1 MKKNNRPEDAF
12 FKPDNFKAPDNS
24 QGIKDNHV
32 AGINRVV
39 KLIIHVDGKKVN
51 SFKHFKLKQ
60 SAAKHHEFELI
71 LPHDAL
77 SERQDHQLEQ
87 ANKLLGKR
95 LTTVIKYKDFE
106 TKESPERTF
115 VGVITKV
122 GFSQE
127 SHSLGNIV
135 LKGYSPTILLDSA
148 PHTQSFGGD
157 GPVNMGIIATN
168 VIKQGINVNNNEYDV
183 RVNAKADSQIYYS
196 TQYNETH
203 YNYLCRMAEAYGEQF
218 YYDGEVLHFGNIPAP
233 NKPLEMIYGS
243 NVTDV
248 NVELKAVHINP
259 SFYGYNSS
267 SNAKLTSGSTP
278 IKHRS
283 DLAQTSYKNN
293 ETIFKTPSLQVAPI
307 KATTDMDVINS
318 QTSASGSKAVDVF
331 TVSGNTT
338 LPFLYPGCVADI
350 HMRKTDSNKTSHF
363 TKLMMT
369 EVTHE
374 IDTLGHYTGTF
385 EAIASDT
392 GYMPKPEFEIPKA
405 EPQFATVISNTDP
418 QGQGRVQVRFDW
430 QLHDTTNFIRVMSPD
445 AGGTGAITQN
455 RGYVAI
461 PEVGDQVMVS
471 FVHNHPDRP
480 FVMGGLFHGGTA
492 LGGGVNNHMRSIQT
506 KSGIKV
512 LMNDDEKSVTILD
525 PSGNTYFMDGNGN
538 IEVTAPNDIT
548 FTAGK
553 NMNINVG
560 QNMTTSVGMNA
571 SETIGM
577 NKSSN
582 ITLNATQSVGAM
594 KMTSV
599 VGDASMFVTG
609 KLTEII
615 DGDIH
620 SETKQERNE
629 VSEKEM
635 NLQSQ
640 EHINK
645 HAQNEVQNNSGEK
658 SKAF

>member
-1 MKKNNRPEDAF
+1 MK
-12 FKPDNFKAPDNS
+12 NFKAPDNS

-39 KLIIHVDGKKVN
+39 KLVIHVDGKQIN

-87 ANKLLGKR
+87 ANKFLGKR

-122 GFSQE
+122 GFSQD

-135 LKGYSPTILLDSA
+135 LKGFSPTILLDSA

-267 SNAKLTSGSTP
+267 SNAKLTSGLTP

-293 ETIFKTPSLQVAPI
+293 ENIFKTPSLQVAPI
-307 KATTDMDVINS
+307 KATTHMDVINS
-318 QTSASGSKAVDVF
+318 QTSASGSKAVEVM

-350 HMRKTDSNKTSHF
+350 NMRKTDSNKTSHF

-553 NMNINVG
+553 NMNISVG
-560 QNMTTSVGMNA
+560 QNMTTSVGMN
-571 SETIGM
+571 SNLSISGNSTESVSQNKTTSIGLLHNLSVGTNYM
-577 NKSSN
+577 VNVIGKMMEFITGNKESN
-582 ITLNATQSVGAM
+582 IEKDKQTIIKGKGQTQVA
-594 KMTSV
+594 
-599 VGDASMFVTG
+599 DNQEF
-609 KLTEII
+609 
-615 DGDIH
+615 H
-620 SETKQERNE
+620 SQK
-629 VSEKEM
+629 
-635 NLQSQ
+635 
-640 EHINK
+640 
-645 HAQNEVQNNSGEK
+645 EVQHNSGEK
-658 SKAF
+658 SKSH

>member
-1 MKKNNRPEDAF
+1 MK
-12 FKPDNFKAPDNS
+12 NFKAPDNS

-39 KLIIHVDGKKVN
+39 KLVIHVDGKQIN

-60 SAAKHHEFELI
+60 SATKHHEFELI
-71 LPHDAL
+71 IPHDAL
-77 SERQDHQLEQ
+77 SDRQDHQLEQ
-87 ANKLLGKR
+87 ANKFLGKR

-122 GFSQE
+122 GFSQD

-135 LKGYSPTILLDSA
+135 LKGFSPTILLDSA

-267 SNAKLTSGSTP
+267 SNAKLTSGLTP

-293 ETIFKTPSLQVAPI
+293 ENIFKTPSLQVAPI
-307 KATTDMDVINS
+307 KATTHMDVINS
-318 QTSASGSKAVDVF
+318 QTSASGSKAVEVM

-350 HMRKTDSNKTSHF
+350 NMRKTDSNKTSHF

-461 PEVGDQVMVS
+461 PEVGDQVMVG

-553 NMNINVG
+553 NMNISVG
-560 QNMTTSVGMNA
+560 QNMTTSVGMN
-571 SETIGM
+571 SNLSISGNSTESVSQNKTTSIGLLHNLSVGTNYM
-577 NKSSN
+577 VNVIGKMMEFITGNKESN
-582 ITLNATQSVGAM
+582 IEKDKQTIIKGKGQTQVA
-594 KMTSV
+594 
-599 VGDASMFVTG
+599 DNQEF
-609 KLTEII
+609 
-615 DGDIH
+615 H
-620 SETKQERNE
+620 SQK
-629 VSEKEM
+629 
-635 NLQSQ
+635 
-640 EHINK
+640 
-645 HAQNEVQNNSGEK
+645 EVQHNSGEK
-658 SKAF
+658 SKSH

>member
-1 MKKNNRPEDAF
+1 MK
-12 FKPDNFKAPDNS
+12 NFKAPDNS

-39 KLIIHVDGKKVN
+39 KLVIHVDGKQIN

-60 SAAKHHEFELI
+60 SATKHHEFELI
-71 LPHDAL
+71 IPHDAL
-77 SERQDHQLEQ
+77 SDRQDHQLEQ
-87 ANKLLGKR
+87 ANKFLGKR

-122 GFSQE
+122 GFSQD

-135 LKGYSPTILLDSA
+135 LKGFSPTILLDSA

-267 SNAKLTSGSTP
+267 SNAKLTSGLTP

-293 ETIFKTPSLQVAPI
+293 ENIFKTPSLQVAPI
-307 KATTDMDVINS
+307 KATTHMDVINS
-318 QTSASGSKAVDVF
+318 QTSASGSKAVEVM

-350 HMRKTDSNKTSHF
+350 NMRKTDSNKTSHF

-461 PEVGDQVMVS
+461 PEVGDQVMVG

-548 FTAGK
+548 FNAGE
-553 NMNINVG
+553 NLNINVG
-560 QNMTTSVGMNA
+560 MNMTTSVGMNK
-571 SETIGM
+571 SDSIGM
-577 NKSSN
+577 NHME
-582 ITLNATQSVGAM
+582 SVGM
-594 KMTSV
+594 LKNISVGMDFMTNV
-599 VGDASMFVTG
+599 VGSLMEFVKGNRET
-609 KLTEII
+609 KAKEVKENSKKREII
-615 DGDIH
+615 SQENNNIH
-620 SETKQERNE
+620 SQKTFN
-629 VSEKEM
+629 
-635 NLQSQ
+635 
-640 EHINK
+640 
-645 HAQNEVQNNSGEK
+645 NNSGEN
-658 SKAF
+658 SKMH

>member
-1 MKKNNRPEDAF
+1 
-12 FKPDNFKAPDNS
+12 
-24 QGIKDNHV
+24 
-32 AGINRVV
+32 
-39 KLIIHVDGKKVN
+39 
-51 SFKHFKLKQ
+51 
-60 SAAKHHEFELI
+60 
-71 LPHDAL
+71 
-77 SERQDHQLEQ
+77 
-87 ANKLLGKR
+87 
-95 LTTVIKYKDFE
+95 
-106 TKESPERTF
+106 
-115 VGVITKV
+115 
-122 GFSQE
+122 
-127 SHSLGNIV
+127 
-135 LKGYSPTILLDSA
+135 
-148 PHTQSFGGD
+148 
-157 GPVNMGIIATN
+157 MGIIATN
-168 VIKQGINVNNNEYDV
+168 VIKQGINVSNNEYDV

-203 YNYLCRMAEAYGEQF
+203 YNYLARMAEGYGEQF
-218 YYDGEVLHFGNIPAP
+218 YYDGEVLHFGNMPAP

-293 ETIFKTPSLQVAPI
+293 ENIFKTPSLQVAPI

-350 HMRKTDSNKTSHF
+350 NMRKTDSNKTSHF

-374 IDTLGHYTGTF
+374 INTLGHYTGTF

-430 QLHDTTNFIRVMSPD
+430 QMHDTTNFIRVMSPD

-461 PEVGDQVMVS
+461 PEVGDQVMVG

-548 FTAGK
+548 FNAGK

-599 VGDASMFVTG
+599 VGDASMFITG
-609 KLTEII
+609 KLTEVI
-615 DGDIH
+615 DGDVH

-629 VSEKEM
+629 VSEGKVVVQTKD
-635 NLQSQ
+635 NY
-640 EHINK
+640 EHHSEKQVKNSSAEK
-645 HAQNEVQNNSGEK
+645 GNN
-658 SKAF
+658 F

>member
-1 MKKNNRPEDAF
+1 MK
-12 FKPDNFKAPDNS
+12 NFKAPDNS
-24 QGIKDNHV
+24 KGIKDNHV

-39 KLIIHVDGKKVN
+39 KLVIHVDGKKVD

-60 SAAKHHEFELI
+60 SATKHHEFELI
-71 LPHDAL
+71 LPHDSL
-77 SERQDHQLEQ
+77 PQRQNHNLED
-87 ANKLLGKR
+87 ANKFLGKR
-95 LTTVIKYKDFE
+95 LTTIIKYKDFE

-122 GFSQE
+122 GFSQD

-135 LKGYSPTILLDSA
+135 LKGFSPTILLDSA

-168 VIKQGINVNNNEYDV
+168 VIKQGINVNSNEYDV

-203 YNYLCRMAEAYGEQF
+203 YNYLARMAEGYGEQF
-218 YYDGEVLHFGNIPAP
+218 YYDGEVLHFGNMPAP

-293 ETIFKTPSLQVAPI
+293 ENIFKTPSLQVAPI

-318 QTSASGSKAVDVF
+318 QTSASGSKAVEVM

-350 HMRKTDSNKTSHF
+350 NMRKTDSNKTSHF

-418 QGQGRVQVRFDW
+418 EGQGRVQVRFDW

-461 PEVGDQVMVS
+461 PEVGDQVMVG

-506 KSGIKV
+506 KSGIRV

-538 IEVTAPNDIT
+538 ITVTAP
-548 FTAGK
+548 K
-553 NMNINVG
+553 NMTFNAGENLDINVG
-560 QNMTTSVGMNA
+560 QNMTTNVGMNA

-582 ITLNATQSVGAM
+582 ITLNATESVGAM

-609 KLTEII
+609 KLMEHVKGNIESHTEEERKVHGKQVGIN
-615 DGDIH
+615 
-620 SETKQERNE
+620 SESNIQANA
-629 VSEKEM
+629 
-635 NLQSQ
+635 SQ
-640 EHINK
+640 NM
-645 HAQNEVQNNSGEK
+645 QRFSGEK
-658 SKAF
+658 SNDA

>member
-1 MKKNNRPEDAF
+1 MK
-12 FKPDNFKAPDNS
+12 NFKAPDNS

-39 KLIIHVDGKKVN
+39 KLVIHVDGKQIN

-60 SAAKHHEFELI
+60 SATKHHEFELI
-71 LPHDAL
+71 IPHDAL
-77 SERQDHQLEQ
+77 SDRQDHQLEQ
-87 ANKLLGKR
+87 ANKFLGKR

-122 GFSQE
+122 GFSQD

-135 LKGYSPTILLDSA
+135 LKGFSPTILLDSA

-267 SNAKLTSGSTP
+267 SNAKLTSGLTP

-293 ETIFKTPSLQVAPI
+293 ENIFKTPSLQVAPI
-307 KATTDMDVINS
+307 KATTHMDVINS
-318 QTSASGSKAVDVF
+318 QTSASGSKAVEVM

-350 HMRKTDSNKTSHF
+350 NMRKTDSNKTSHF

-553 NMNINVG
+553 NMNISVG
-560 QNMTTSVGMNA
+560 QNMTTSVGMN
-571 SETIGM
+571 SNLSISGNSTESVSQNKTTSIGLLHNLSVGTNYM
-577 NKSSN
+577 VNVIGKMMEFITGNKESN
-582 ITLNATQSVGAM
+582 IEKDKQTIIKGKGQTQVA
-594 KMTSV
+594 
-599 VGDASMFVTG
+599 DNQEF
-609 KLTEII
+609 
-615 DGDIH
+615 H
-620 SETKQERNE
+620 SQK
-629 VSEKEM
+629 
-635 NLQSQ
+635 
-640 EHINK
+640 
-645 HAQNEVQNNSGEK
+645 EVQHNSGEK
-658 SKAF
+658 SKSH

>member
-1 MKKNNRPEDAF
+1 
-12 FKPDNFKAPDNS
+12 
-24 QGIKDNHV
+24 
-32 AGINRVV
+32 
-39 KLIIHVDGKKVN
+39 
-51 SFKHFKLKQ
+51 
-60 SAAKHHEFELI
+60 
-71 LPHDAL
+71 
-77 SERQDHQLEQ
+77 
-87 ANKLLGKR
+87 
-95 LTTVIKYKDFE
+95 
-106 TKESPERTF
+106 
-115 VGVITKV
+115 
-122 GFSQE
+122 
-127 SHSLGNIV
+127 
-135 LKGYSPTILLDSA
+135 
-148 PHTQSFGGD
+148 
-157 GPVNMGIIATN
+157 MGIIATN

-267 SNAKLTSGSTP
+267 SNAKLTSGTTP
-278 IKHRS
+278 VKHRS
-283 DLAQTSYKNN
+283 DLAQISYKNN
-293 ETIFKTPSLQVAPI
+293 ENIFKTPSLQVAPI

-318 QTSASGSKAVDVF
+318 QTSASGSKAVEVM

-350 HMRKTDSNKTSHF
+350 NMRKTDSNKTSHF

-445 AGGTGAITQN
+445 AGGTGDITQN

-461 PEVGDQVMVS
+461 PEVGDQVMVG

-525 PSGNTYFMDGNGN
+525 PSGNTYLMDGQGN
-538 IEVTAPNDIT
+538 INVNAPNDMT

-553 NMNINVG
+553 NISMIAGMNI
-560 QNMTTSVGMNA
+560 TSSAGMNI
-571 SETIGM
+571 SETAGI
-577 NKSSN
+577 NHSSF
-582 ITLNATQSVGAM
+582 AGAM
-594 KMTSV
+594 MIQNAVADYSLMAANIMEVAQENFDSHSSEYNKIS
-599 VGDASMFVTG
+599 G
-609 KLTEII
+609 KII
-615 DGDIH
+615 LNSHENDI
-620 SETKQERNE
+620 K
-629 VSEKEM
+629 
-635 NLQSQ
+635 
-640 EHINK
+640 INTPK
-645 HAQNEVQNNSGEK
+645 KINIQSGEK
-658 SKAF
+658 GLMD

>member
-1 MKKNNRPEDAF
+1 MK
-12 FKPDNFKAPDNS
+12 NFKAPDNS

-39 KLIIHVDGKKVN
+39 KLVIHVDGKKVD

-60 SAAKHHEFELI
+60 SATKHHEFELI
-71 LPHDAL
+71 LPHDSL
-77 SERQDHQLEQ
+77 PERQNHNLED
-87 ANKLLGKR
+87 ANKFLGKR

-122 GFSQE
+122 GFSQD

-135 LKGYSPTILLDSA
+135 LKGFSPTILLDSA

-203 YNYLCRMAEAYGEQF
+203 YNYLCRMAEGYGEQF
-218 YYDGEVLHFGNIPAP
+218 YYDGEVLHFGNMPAP

-293 ETIFKTPSLQVAPI
+293 ENIFKTPSLQVAPI

-350 HMRKTDSNKTSHF
+350 NMRKTDSNKTSHF

-461 PEVGDQVMVS
+461 PEVGDQVMVG

-525 PSGNTYFMDGNGN
+525 PSGNTWFMDGAGN
-538 IEVTAPNDIT
+538 ITVTAP
-548 FTAGK
+548 K
-553 NMNINVG
+553 NMTFNAGENLDINVG

-635 NLQSQ
+635 NIQSQ

>member
-1 MKKNNRPEDAF
+1 MKKNTNSEADL
-12 FKPDNFKAPDNS
+12 FKPSNFKAPDNS
-24 QGIKDNHV
+24 RGIKDNHI

-39 KLIIHVDGKKVN
+39 KLIIHVDGKKVD

-60 SAAKHHEFELI
+60 SATKHHEFELI

-77 SERQDHQLEQ
+77 SKRQDHQLEQ
-87 ANKLLGKR
+87 ANKFLGKR

-106 TKESPERTF
+106 TNESPERTF

-122 GFSQE
+122 GFSQD

-135 LKGYSPTILLDSA
+135 LKGFSPTILLDSA

-183 RVNAKADSQIYYS
+183 RVNAKADSPIYYS

-203 YNYLCRMAEAYGEQF
+203 YNYLARMAEAYGEQF
-218 YYDGEVLHFGNIPAP
+218 YYDGEVLHFGNMPAP

-259 SFYGYNSS
+259 RFYGYNSS
-267 SNAKLTSGSTP
+267 SNVKLTSGTTP

-293 ETIFKTPSLQVAPI
+293 ENIFKTPSLQVAPI

-318 QTSASGSKAVDVF
+318 QTSASGSKAVEVL

-338 LPFLYPGCVADI
+338 LPFLYPGCVSDI
-350 HMRKTDSNKTSHF
+350 NMRQTDSNKTSYF

-374 IDTLGHYTGTF
+374 INSLGHYQGTF

-392 GYMPKPEFEIPKA
+392 GYMPKPEFTIPKA
-405 EPQFATVISNTDP
+405 DTQMATVISNTDP
-418 QGQGRVQVRFDW
+418 QGQGRVTVRFDW

-445 AGGTGAITQN
+445 AGGTEAITQN
-455 RGYVAI
+455 RGYVAV
-461 PEVGDQVMVS
+461 PEVGDQVMVG

-480 FVMGGLFHGGTA
+480 FVMGGMFHGGTA
-492 LGGGVNNHMRSIQT
+492 LGGGINNKVKSIMTRSGHKVVFTENESIIIT
-506 KSGIKV
+506 DKSGNEIH
-512 LMNDDEKSVTILD
+512 LD
-525 PSGNTYFMDGNGN
+525 TTGSN
-538 IEVTAPNDIT
+538 INITAPETMT
-548 FTAGK
+548 FNCK
-553 NMNINVG
+553 NMNINVMENINTNVG
-560 QNMTTSVGMNA
+560 RDSNLMIGGNSMETISQNKTTSVGLLHNLSIGTNYLVNVIGNFIEHIKGNFQSHAVEGRENKTKEMKVNSETHVKVNA
-571 SETIGM
+571 S
-577 NKSSN
+577 
-582 ITLNATQSVGAM
+582 ATV
-594 KMTSV
+594 K
-599 VGDASMFVTG
+599 
-609 KLTEII
+609 
-615 DGDIH
+615 
-620 SETKQERNE
+620 R
-629 VSEKEM
+629 
-635 NLQSQ
+635 
-640 EHINK
+640 
-645 HAQNEVQNNSGEK
+645 NSGEK
-658 SKAF
+658 TNDF

>member
-1 MKKNNRPEDAF
+1 MK
-12 FKPDNFKAPDNS
+12 NFKAPDNS

-39 KLIIHVDGKKVN
+39 KLVIHVDGKQIN

-60 SAAKHHEFELI
+60 SATKHHEFELI
-71 LPHDAL
+71 IPHDAL
-77 SERQDHQLEQ
+77 SDRQDHQLEQ
-87 ANKLLGKR
+87 ANKFLGKR

-122 GFSQE
+122 GFSQD

-135 LKGYSPTILLDSA
+135 LKGFSPTILLDSA

-267 SNAKLTSGSTP
+267 SNAKLTSGTTP

-293 ETIFKTPSLQVAPI
+293 ENIFKTPSLQVAPI

-318 QTSASGSKAVDVF
+318 QTSSSGSKAVDVF

-350 HMRKTDSNKTSHF
+350 NMRKIDSNKTSHF

-461 PEVGDQVMVS
+461 PEVGDQVMVG

-553 NMNINVG
+553 NMNISVG
-560 QNMTTSVGMNA
+560 QNMTTNVGANQSNTVGMNKT
-571 SETIGM
+571 ETVTM
-577 NKSSN
+577 NN
-582 ITLNATQSVGAM
+582 TQSIGALNMLSVGTNFITNVM
-594 KMTSV
+594 GKMV
-599 VGDASMFVTG
+599 EMITG
-609 KLTEII
+609 NKESHVEKDNQKIVKGERT
-615 DGDIH
+615 IH
-620 SETKQERNE
+620 SEKNHKIHSQSDLVGNST
-629 VSEKEM
+629 EKTNM
-635 NLQSQ
+635 
-640 EHINK
+640 H
-645 HAQNEVQNNSGEK
+645 
-658 SKAF
+658 

>member
-1 MKKNNRPEDAF
+1 MK
-12 FKPDNFKAPDNS
+12 NFKAPDNS

-39 KLIIHVDGKKVN
+39 KLVIHVDGKQIN

-87 ANKLLGKR
+87 ANKFLGKR

-122 GFSQE
+122 GFSQD

-135 LKGYSPTILLDSA
+135 LKGFSPTILLDSA

-267 SNAKLTSGSTP
+267 SNAKLTSGTTP

-293 ETIFKTPSLQVAPI
+293 ENIFKTPSLQVAPI

-350 HMRKTDSNKTSHF
+350 NMRKIDSNKTSHF

-461 PEVGDQVMVS
+461 PEVGDQVMVG

-553 NMNINVG
+553 NMNISVG
-560 QNMTTSVGMNA
+560 QNMTTSVGMN
-571 SETIGM
+571 SNLSISGNSTESVSQNKTTSIGLLHNLSVGTNYM
-577 NKSSN
+577 VNVIGKMMEFITGNKESN
-582 ITLNATQSVGAM
+582 IEKDKQTIIKGKGQTQVA
-594 KMTSV
+594 
-599 VGDASMFVTG
+599 DNQEF
-609 KLTEII
+609 
-615 DGDIH
+615 H
-620 SETKQERNE
+620 SQK
-629 VSEKEM
+629 
-635 NLQSQ
+635 
-640 EHINK
+640 
-645 HAQNEVQNNSGEK
+645 EVQHNSGEK
-658 SKAF
+658 SKSH

>member
-1 MKKNNRPEDAF
+1 MK
-12 FKPDNFKAPDNS
+12 NFKAPDNS

-39 KLIIHVDGKKVN
+39 KLVIHVDGKQIN

-87 ANKLLGKR
+87 ANKFLGKR

-122 GFSQE
+122 GFSQD

-135 LKGYSPTILLDSA
+135 LKGFSPTILLDSA

-218 YYDGEVLHFGNIPAP
+218 YYDGEVLHFGKLPP
-233 NKPLEMIYGS
+233 QNKPLELIYGS
-243 NVTDV
+243 NISDIK
-248 NVELKAVHINP
+248 VELKAVHTKP
-259 SFYGYNSS
+259 QFYGYNSS
-267 SNAKLTSGSTP
+267 SNAKLTSGTTP
-278 IKHRS
+278 VKHRS
-283 DLAQTSYKNN
+283 DLAQISYKNN
-293 ETIFKTPSLQVAPI
+293 ENIFKTPSLQVAPI

-318 QTSASGSKAVDVF
+318 QTSASGSKAVEVM

-350 HMRKTDSNKTSHF
+350 NMRKTDSNKTSHF

-492 LGGGVNNHMRSIQT
+492 LGGFADNRVKSIMTRSGHKVVFTEDESIIIT
-506 KSGIKV
+506 DKSGNEIH
-512 LMNDDEKSVTILD
+512 LD
-525 PSGNTYFMDGNGN
+525 TTGSN
-538 IEVTAPNDIT
+538 INITAPETINIKCKNFNIDVQE
-548 FTAGK
+548 
-553 NMNINVG
+553 NMNTN
-560 QNMTTSVGMNA
+560 VGMNITATAGMNITEGAGLNYTNTAGGMMYQNAVLDYSLMASNIMNMA
-571 SETIGM
+571 SE
-577 NKSSN
+577 NFSYD
-582 ITLNATQSVGAM
+582 AT
-594 KMTSV
+594 
-599 VGDASMFVTG
+599 
-609 KLTEII
+609 
-615 DGDIH
+615 DIH
-620 SETKQERNE
+620 KNAAEGIE
-629 VSEKEM
+629 VAASKDY
-635 NLQSQ
+635 
-640 EHINK
+640 
-645 HAQNEVQNNSGEK
+645 VQNSEQTVHNLSGEK
-658 SKAF
+658 GHNA

>member
-1 MKKNNRPEDAF
+1 MK
-12 FKPDNFKAPDNS
+12 NFKAPDNS
-24 QGIKDNHV
+24 KGIKDNHV

-39 KLIIHVDGKKVN
+39 KLVIHVDGKQIN

-60 SAAKHHEFELI
+60 SATKHHEFELI

-77 SERQDHQLEQ
+77 SERQDHQLEH
-87 ANKLLGKR
+87 ANKFLGKR
-95 LTTVIKYKDFE
+95 LTTIIKYKDFE

-122 GFSQE
+122 GFSQD

-135 LKGYSPTILLDSA
+135 LKGFSPTILLDSA

-168 VIKQGINVNNNEYDV
+168 VIKQGINVSNNEYDV

-203 YNYLCRMAEAYGEQF
+203 YNYLARMAEGYGEQF
-218 YYDGEVLHFGNIPAP
+218 YYDGEVLHFGNMPAP

-293 ETIFKTPSLQVAPI
+293 ENIFKTPSLQVAPI

-350 HMRKTDSNKTSHF
+350 NMRKTDSNKTSHF

-374 IDTLGHYTGTF
+374 INTLGHYTGTF

-461 PEVGDQVMVS
+461 PEVGDQVMVG

-599 VGDASMFVTG
+599 VGDASMFITG
-609 KLTEII
+609 KLTEVI
-615 DGDIH
+615 DGDVH

-629 VSEKEM
+629 VSEGKVVVQTKD
-635 NLQSQ
+635 NY
-640 EHINK
+640 EHHSEKQVKNSSAEK
-645 HAQNEVQNNSGEK
+645 GNN
-658 SKAF
+658 F

>member
-1 MKKNNRPEDAF
+1 MK
-12 FKPDNFKAPDNS
+12 NFKAPDNS

-39 KLIIHVDGKKVN
+39 KLVIHVDGKQIN

-60 SAAKHHEFELI
+60 SATKHHEFELI
-71 LPHDAL
+71 IPHDAL
-77 SERQDHQLEQ
+77 SDRQDHQLEQ
-87 ANKLLGKR
+87 ANKFLGKR

-122 GFSQE
+122 GFSQD

-135 LKGYSPTILLDSA
+135 LKGFSPTILLDSA

-267 SNAKLTSGSTP
+267 SNAKLTSGLTP

-293 ETIFKTPSLQVAPI
+293 ENIFKTPSLQVAPI
-307 KATTDMDVINS
+307 KATTHMDVINS
-318 QTSASGSKAVDVF
+318 QTSASGSKAVEVM

-350 HMRKTDSNKTSHF
+350 NMRKTDSNKTSHF

-445 AGGTGAITQN
+445 AGGTGDITQN

-461 PEVGDQVMVS
+461 PEVGDQVMVG

-553 NMNINVG
+553 NMNISVG
-560 QNMTTSVGMNA
+560 QNMTTSVGMN
-571 SETIGM
+571 SNLSISGNSTESVSQNKTTSIGLLHNLSVGTNYM
-577 NKSSN
+577 VNVIGKMMEFITGNKESN
-582 ITLNATQSVGAM
+582 IEKDKQTIIKGKGQTQVA
-594 KMTSV
+594 
-599 VGDASMFVTG
+599 DNQEF
-609 KLTEII
+609 
-615 DGDIH
+615 H
-620 SETKQERNE
+620 SQK
-629 VSEKEM
+629 
-635 NLQSQ
+635 
-640 EHINK
+640 
-645 HAQNEVQNNSGEK
+645 EVQHNSGEK
-658 SKAF
+658 SKSH

>member
-1 MKKNNRPEDAF
+1 MK
-12 FKPDNFKAPDNS
+12 NFKAPDNS

-39 KLIIHVDGKKVN
+39 KLVIHVDGKQIN

-60 SAAKHHEFELI
+60 SATKHHEFELI
-71 LPHDAL
+71 IPHDAL
-77 SERQDHQLEQ
+77 SDRQDHQLEQ
-87 ANKLLGKR
+87 ANKFLGKR

-122 GFSQE
+122 GFSQD

-135 LKGYSPTILLDSA
+135 LKGFSPTILLDSA

-267 SNAKLTSGSTP
+267 SNAKLTSGLTP

-293 ETIFKTPSLQVAPI
+293 ENIFKTPSLQVAPI
-307 KATTDMDVINS
+307 KATTHMDVINS
-318 QTSASGSKAVDVF
+318 QTSASGSKAVEVM

-350 HMRKTDSNKTSHF
+350 NMRKTDSNKTSHF

-461 PEVGDQVMVS
+461 PEVGDQVMVG

-538 IEVTAPNDIT
+538 ITVTAP
-548 FTAGK
+548 K
-553 NMNINVG
+553 NMTFNAGENLDINVR
-560 QNMTTSVGMNA
+560 QNMTTNVGMNA

-635 NLQSQ
+635 NIQSQ

>member
-1 MKKNNRPEDAF
+1 MK
-12 FKPDNFKAPDNS
+12 NFKAPDNS

-39 KLIIHVDGKKVN
+39 KLVIHVDGKQIN

-87 ANKLLGKR
+87 ANKFLGKR

-122 GFSQE
+122 GFSQD

-135 LKGYSPTILLDSA
+135 LKGFSPTILLDSA

-267 SNAKLTSGSTP
+267 SNAKLTSGLTP

-293 ETIFKTPSLQVAPI
+293 ENIFKTPSLQVAPI
-307 KATTDMDVINS
+307 KATTHMDVINS
-318 QTSASGSKAVDVF
+318 QTSASGSKAVEVM

-350 HMRKTDSNKTSHF
+350 NMRKTDSNKTSHF

-445 AGGTGAITQN
+445 AGGTGDITQN

-461 PEVGDQVMVS
+461 PEVGDQVMVG

-553 NMNINVG
+553 NMNISVG
-560 QNMTTSVGMNA
+560 QNMTTSVGMN
-571 SETIGM
+571 SNLSISGNSTESVSQNKTTSIGLLHNLSVGTNYM
-577 NKSSN
+577 VNVIGKMMEFITGNKESN
-582 ITLNATQSVGAM
+582 IEKDKQTII
-594 KMTSV
+594 K
-599 VGDASMFVTG
+599 G
-609 KLTEII
+609 KGFYYYI
-615 DGDIH
+615 
-620 SETKQERNE
+620 
-629 VSEKEM
+629 
-635 NLQSQ
+635 
-640 EHINK
+640 
-645 HAQNEVQNNSGEK
+645 
-658 SKAF
+658 

>member
-1 MKKNNRPEDAF
+1 MK
-12 FKPDNFKAPDNS
+12 NFKAPDNS

-39 KLIIHVDGKKVN
+39 KLVIHVDGKQIN

-87 ANKLLGKR
+87 ANKFLGKR

-122 GFSQE
+122 GFSQD

-135 LKGYSPTILLDSA
+135 LKGFSPTILLDSA

-267 SNAKLTSGSTP
+267 SNAKLTSGLTP

-293 ETIFKTPSLQVAPI
+293 ENIFKTPSLQVAPI
-307 KATTDMDVINS
+307 KATTHMDVINS
-318 QTSASGSKAVDVF
+318 QTSASGSKAVEVM

-350 HMRKTDSNKTSHF
+350 NMRKTDSNKTSHF

-553 NMNINVG
+553 NMNISVG
-560 QNMTTSVGMNA
+560 QNMTTSVGMN
-571 SETIGM
+571 SNLSISGNSTESVSQNKTTSIGLLHNLSVGTNYM
-577 NKSSN
+577 VNVIGKMMEFITGNKESN
-582 ITLNATQSVGAM
+582 IEKDKQTTIKGKGQTQVA
-594 KMTSV
+594 
-599 VGDASMFVTG
+599 DNQEF
-609 KLTEII
+609 
-615 DGDIH
+615 H
-620 SETKQERNE
+620 SQK
-629 VSEKEM
+629 
-635 NLQSQ
+635 
-640 EHINK
+640 
-645 HAQNEVQNNSGEK
+645 EVQHNSGEK
-658 SKAF
+658 SKSH